1 MNRGELTAGAG
12 LALVRGQTDV
22 KQISYFFTVND
33 FLNIQRRDFSK
44 PQNRICIITMLRT
57 REHRVIDKQLLLTS
71 VMAILI

>member
-33 FLNIQRRDFSK
+33 FLNIQRRDFPNSK
-44 PQNRICIITMLRT
+44 TKFAT
-57 REHRVIDKQLLLTS
+57 
-71 VMAILI
+71 